1 MMALEILVIGQP
13 SGSIQCYSPKYATV
27 RNLLPVDIDY
37 SFETASRVTFPL
49 RCVFQRGD
57 VEMLQDSR
65 LESLKWHS
73 RTVATGKRG

>member
-1 MMALEILVIGQP
+1 MVHPPSSCPELVSQERKSVVMMALEILVIGQP

-49 RCVFQRGD
+49 R
-57 VEMLQDSR
+57 
-65 LESLKWHS
+65 WW
-73 RTVATGKRG
+73 